1 MSGQGTSVAVQ
12 EELER
17 QLLAYA
23 MSDRRYTAIVVA
35 GINPKQLR
43 TQVAQR
49 VLMLVI
55 GYFNRYNGVITDRVI
70 TDQMQRRGLSVD
82 ELVLMRNFVA
92 EVRREKVVD
101 EAELEYIITQLLD
114 AHRRRLILGIAEDI
128 ANVGPNK
135 CTADDLEKLQGRI
148 TRQLVDAQTTGAD
161 ETRSGEVGDDA
172 LDRLEAYEHRK
183 SHPEEMELI
192 RTGWN
197 QFDAANGGVR
207 PGELA
212 YVIGRK
218 GDGKSVFMLQFGYS
232 AWLQGKNV
240 ILYSLE
246 ISKEDYQRRFDAC
259 AARVNVGGL
268 KMGKLSEEEEAKYRS
283 YIANLRLG
291 KSPSG
296 KDVGKFHI
304 VDITSP
310 TPALIQQLTE
320 QTEKKQGVV
329 YDVVIVDYSQLM
341 RSNTQYDQLRHEL
354 ASIALDLKNYAR
366 EQKKFVL
373 TGAQMNRIGASEAS
387 KGATTT
393 AAIAE
398 ADAVADHADYI
409 FSVFSTSDLE
419 GKLEMPKIRDGAPV
433 HVNYVKNFA
442 IMRMEEAQTGW
453 EDA

>member
-1 MSGQGTSVAVQ
+1 MSGQGTTAAV
-12 EELER
+12 EDLEK

-23 MSDRRYTAIVVA
+23 LADRRYIAAIVSS
-35 GINPKQLR
+35 INPKQLR
-43 TQVAQR
+43 PPAAQR
-49 VLMLVI
+49 MLMLAI
-55 GYFNRYNGVITDRVI
+55 GYFNKFNGVITERVLN
-70 TDQMQRRGLSVD
+70 DQLRRRGLSVD
-82 ELVLMRNFVA
+82 ELVVMRNLLA
-92 EVRREKVVD
+92 EVKREKVVD

-128 ANVGPNK
+128 ANVGPNR

-148 TRQLVDAQTTGAD
+148 TKQLVDAQTTGAD
-161 ETRSGEVGDDA
+161 ESRSGEVGDDA

-183 SHPEEMELI
+183 AHPEEMELI

-218 GDGKSVFMLQFGYS
+218 GDGKSVFMLQFGH
-232 AWLQGKNV
+232 AVWLQGKNV

-296 KDVGKFHI
+296 KPVGKFHI
-304 VDITSP
+304 VDLTSP

-320 QTEKKQGVV
+320 QTEKKHGVV
-329 YDVVIVDYSQLM
+329 YDCVIVDYSQLM
-341 RSNTQYDQLRHEL
+341 RSNVQYDQLRHEL

-366 EQKKFVL
+366 EHKKFVL
-373 TGAQMNRIGASEAS
+373 TGAQMNRLGASEAT

-453 EDA
+453 ENA